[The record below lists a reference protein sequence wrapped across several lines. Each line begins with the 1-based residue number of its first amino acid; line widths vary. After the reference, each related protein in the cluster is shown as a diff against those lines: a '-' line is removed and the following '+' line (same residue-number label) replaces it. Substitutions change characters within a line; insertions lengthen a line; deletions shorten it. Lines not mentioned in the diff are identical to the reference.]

1 MPTVDEIVALVVDVE
16 ARIKDDPASGREALR
31 QMLHE
36 GVLVMDPLPDGRYR
50 ARSVIF
56 PLTLRWKT
64 RKPRKCETSEAS
76 TDVVE
81 IGGCAG
87 WI

>member
-31 QMLHE
+31 QMLLD
-36 GVLVMDPLPDGRYR
+36 GALVMAPLPDGSYQ

-56 PLTLRWKT
+56 PIRLPSA

-81 IGGCAG
+81 IGSCAG